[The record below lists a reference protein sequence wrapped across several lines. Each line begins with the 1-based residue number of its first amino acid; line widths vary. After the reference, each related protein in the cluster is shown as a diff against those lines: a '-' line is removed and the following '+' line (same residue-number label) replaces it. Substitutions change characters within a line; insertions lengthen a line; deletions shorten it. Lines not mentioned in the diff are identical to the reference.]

1 MLQPGMRVG
10 RPVYSGLGQ
19 LLINNGAVLTRKTIA
34 RVRMT
39 GLPALYI
46 DDGFLK
52 DVAIVDVVSEEIRAQ
67 AKVQVRELLE
77 DTAVSGSGRAII
89 RIEEMNKTVNGIIDQ
104 LFTNA
109 NVMVNMV
116 DIRAI
121 DDHTFSHSVNVCVLS
136 LMTGITLGFDREKL
150 LSLGIG
156 ALLHD
161 IGKASIPQPIL
172 NKPGKLNPEEF
183 DIVREHPVH
192 GYRML
197 LGIPGV
203 SIESADVAHEHH
215 ERHDGQGYPRG
226 LKGGE
231 IHEFAVICGVADVFD
246 ALTADRVYRKAYPVH
261 EAHELVAGSGNFLFD
276 YPIVEAFLKNIAA
289 YPLGTAVRLSTGHT
303 GIVVETKRGLSLYP
317 RVRVLFDVR
326 GKSVEP
332 FEIALW
338 ENRNVVVAAVLN
350 EQDSDLALFNEVSAV
365 HKC

>member
-1 MLQPGMRVG
+1 MRVG
-10 RPVYSGLGQ
+10 RPVYNGLGQ
-19 LLINNGAVLTRKTIA
+19 LLLNNGAILTDKTIA
-34 RVRMT
+34 RVRVT
-39 GLPALYI
+39 GIPALYI

-52 DVAIVDVVSEEIRAQ
+52 DVAIVDVISEEIRAQ
-67 AKVQVRELLE
+67 AMVQVRELLE

-89 RIEEMNKTVNGIIDQ
+89 RIEEMNKTVNEIIDQ
-104 LFTNA
+104 LFTNP

-136 LMTGITLGFDREKL
+136 LLTGITLGYERAKL
-150 LSLGIG
+150 LALGIG

-161 IGKASIPQPIL
+161 IGKAFIPQPIL
-172 NKPGKLNPEEF
+172 NKPGKLTPEEF
-183 DIVREHPVH
+183 AIIREHPMH

-203 SIESADVAHEHH
+203 SVESADVAHEHH
-215 ERHDGQGYPRG
+215 ERHQGQGYPRG
-226 LKGGE
+226 LKASE

-276 YPIVEAFLKNIAA
+276 YRIVEAFLKNIAA
-289 YPLGTAVRLSTGHT
+289 YPLGTAVRLSTGQT
-303 GIVVETKRGLSLYP
+303 GVIVETKRGLSLYP
-317 RVRVLFDVR
+317 RIRILFDSK

-332 FEIALW
+332 YEIALW
-338 ENRNVVVAAVLN
+338 ENRDVVVAAVLD
-350 EQDSDLALFNEVSAV
+350 EKETDLTVLEEVTGRLN
-365 HKC
+365 KD